1 MIIESTG
8 TPALYLGFTLLVV
21 ILLAVDF
28 LGYLGS
34 VIFGVFGDIWGQS
47 KNSLESTRILGVSSI
62 FYSDPKYLKTH
73 WKAQEFWG

>member
-34 VIFGVFGDIWGQS
+34 VIFGVRVKSAAHPQ
-47 KNSLESTRILGVSSI
+47 NSCA
-62 FYSDPKYLKTH
+62 F
-73 WKAQEFWG
+73 Q